1 MTRILLVEDEPVIRA
16 ELARMLRRAGHE
28 VQEAEDVPAAL
39 QRVPRSFDL
48 VLTDVRLPGES
59 GDMLLDHAGD
69 IPVILMTAFGS
80 VSSAVDA
87 MKRGAVDYLTKPIDP
102 AELLLVV
109 QRALSR
115 RAPRVR
121 VEPVDATAPG
131 IVGSSQ
137 VMRDVLTRVELV
149 ARTDTTVLILGESGT
164 GKELVARA
172 VHQNNTR
179 RKGPFVAVN
188 CASLPEGL
196 MESELFGHE
205 RGAFTGAAGARQG
218 LFESA
223 EGGTLF
229 LDEIGELPLAAQ
241 ARLLRVL
248 QEREVRRVGANRA
261 RSIDVRLVAATHR
274 DLRAM
279 VRDGEFRQDLY
290 FRLNVFDLTL
300 PPLRDRGQDVFELAL
315 VLGAQ
320 IAARLGRP
328 APSLT
333 PEARQ
338 AMSDWHWPGNVRELE
353 NRLERALILSED
365 GVLTPSLLRLDE
377 VYTNPRGVPAVGAPG
392 IGGAGAAAGTL
403 SSAGAAPSPAASS
416 PAASSPGASAPVSGQ
431 PASLEDYFR
440 QFVTTHQHDMT
451 ETELAQALGISRKTL
466 WERRKRLG
474 IPRP

>member
-1 MTRILLVEDEPVIRA
+1 M
-16 ELARMLRRAGHE
+16 
-28 VQEAEDVPAAL
+28 
-39 QRVPRSFDL
+39 
-48 VLTDVRLPGES
+48 
-59 GDMLLDHAGD
+59 
-69 IPVILMTAFGS
+69 
-80 VSSAVDA
+80 
-87 MKRGAVDYLTKPIDP
+87 
-102 AELLLVV
+102 
-109 QRALSR
+109 
-115 RAPRVR
+115 
-121 VEPVDATAPG
+121 
-131 IVGSSQ
+131 
-137 VMRDVLTRVELV
+137 
-149 ARTDTTVLILGESGT
+149 
-164 GKELVARA
+164 
-172 VHQNNTR
+172 
-179 RKGPFVAVN
+179 
-188 CASLPEGL
+188 
-196 MESELFGHE
+196 
-205 RGAFTGAAGARQG
+205 
-218 LFESA
+218 
-223 EGGTLF
+223 
-229 LDEIGELPLAAQ
+229 
-241 ARLLRVL
+241 L